1 MKWRAFRG
9 WRTRGRRV
17 VGEASARWWVRATTM
32 SALRVMYRGSEG
44 VDPRRHARPITRR
57 APRSEGRG
65 PPTFSFRENHFDAS
79 EGERTP
85 SCRQRAPPA
94 PSKPSPSAMGKSSGW
109 IYEGHA
115 PLMAK
120 RQGRRG
126 EKRRRLVGG
135 AVILALTIAVF
146 AFARSSSGPDDEES
160 LGWGDSP
167 SDDGFDVPTRRF
179 GGGSHAHAAVRPH
192 RFNGDDAH
200 GADAMHA
207 THSAMDSMN
216 SLSLGS
222 TIDNHPVTSQRDR
235 HREANRFHGA
245 TSGSSH
251 HHGAIHDARPMTRD
265 DDGAHALQAP
275 PRIDFD
281 HRPLVS
287 HGGGWDAQPLIESRV
302 RHRDCGVTPA
312 TLAAATAHDSPDAVR
327 DLTSTDAA
335 RWFRRFWEPC
345 VSCAD
350 EEQIGG
356 ERIDGANDGDSASI
370 ESETDSETMGGRWVC
385 DPERMIAT
393 PESDAEFKS
402 RVEAE
407 RKAQKHTWLESLS
420 LFGGSKGGAQREEP
434 SHGSL
439 PGEKVGCVV
448 LTVGVNI
455 GDSRGGFAFEKD
467 MRRLYGC
474 EVHVFDAAAGA
485 SGPSEDLGEDLSE
498 DDGGMAFTAGV
509 SLAATST
516 APSLIAHT
524 TRHTINGGGLD
535 AESSFD
541 GTTDEDDDEEFRGE
555 TNDDDED
562 DSRRSSNGR
571 NLKVDSSFL
580 SGGASYSKTEREG
593 TQGTYAMSLSEMIDQ
608 ATRGS
613 MKGGSEGGHALVDV
627 VRIACDGCEI
637 EALTTPDSLHA
648 LKERVKQL
656 LLEVRYTPGDVPV
669 EAAPASVRGGGFHS
683 GSFRERQ
690 DDDEDTEDEGLAEG
704 SVTTQDYSGGNDPSN
719 VATGTAG
726 LWRKLQVDAG
736 MLPFHKEV
744 EIVDL
749 SQEHHVGGA
758 DPLRRGVTTKKSV
771 GFFGALFGAA
781 SRGGRRSSGDLGPV
795 VEYGLINERMVRK
808 TKGRAGTRDY

>member
-1 MKWRAFRG
+1 
-9 WRTRGRRV
+9 
-17 VGEASARWWVRATTM
+17 
-32 SALRVMYRGSEG
+32 
-44 VDPRRHARPITRR
+44 
-57 APRSEGRG
+57 
-65 PPTFSFRENHFDAS
+65 
-79 EGERTP
+79 
-85 SCRQRAPPA
+85 
-94 PSKPSPSAMGKSSGW
+94 
-109 IYEGHA
+109 
-115 PLMAK
+115 
-120 RQGRRG
+120 
-126 EKRRRLVGG
+126 
-135 AVILALTIAVF
+135 
-146 AFARSSSGPDDEES
+146 
-160 LGWGDSP
+160 
-167 SDDGFDVPTRRF
+167 
-179 GGGSHAHAAVRPH
+179 
-192 RFNGDDAH
+192 
-200 GADAMHA
+200 
-207 THSAMDSMN
+207 
-216 SLSLGS
+216 
-222 TIDNHPVTSQRDR
+222 
-235 HREANRFHGA
+235 
-245 TSGSSH
+245 
-251 HHGAIHDARPMTRD
+251 
-265 DDGAHALQAP
+265 
-275 PRIDFD
+275 
-281 HRPLVS
+281 
-287 HGGGWDAQPLIESRV
+287 
-302 RHRDCGVTPA
+302 
-312 TLAAATAHDSPDAVR
+312 
-327 DLTSTDAA
+327 
-335 RWFRRFWEPC
+335 
-345 VSCAD
+345 
-350 EEQIGG
+350 
-356 ERIDGANDGDSASI
+356 
-370 ESETDSETMGGRWVC
+370 
-385 DPERMIAT
+385 MIAT
-393 PESDAEFKS
+393 PESDAEFKA

-485 SGPSEDLGEDLSE
+485 SGPSEDLGEDLSD

-509 SLAATST
+509 SLASTST
-516 APSLIAHT
+516 APSRHNKM
-524 TRHTINGGGLD
+524 RHTISGGGLD
-535 AESSFD
+535 AGSSSFD

-555 TNDDDED
+555 TNDKDD
-562 DSRRSSNGR
+562 DSGSRNSNGR

-580 SGGASYSKTEREG
+580 SGGASYSKTERGG
-593 TQGTYAMSLSEMIDQ
+593 TQGTYAMTLSEMIDQ

-683 GSFRERQ
+683 GSFRDRED
-690 DDDEDTEDEGLAEG
+690 DDDEAFGGGGNTEDEESSA
-704 SVTTQDYSGGNDPSN
+704 TTQDSGGNDPSN

>member
-1 MKWRAFRG
+1 
-9 WRTRGRRV
+9 
-17 VGEASARWWVRATTM
+17 
-32 SALRVMYRGSEG
+32 
-44 VDPRRHARPITRR
+44 
-57 APRSEGRG
+57 
-65 PPTFSFRENHFDAS
+65 
-79 EGERTP
+79 
-85 SCRQRAPPA
+85 
-94 PSKPSPSAMGKSSGW
+94 MGKSSGW

-167 SDDGFDVPTRRF
+167 SDDFDVPTRRF
-179 GGGSHAHAAVRPH
+179 AGGFHAHAVRSD
-192 RFNGDDAH
+192 RFNVDDAH

-222 TIDNHPVTSQRDR
+222 AIDNHPSSSRRDR

-265 DDGAHALQAP
+265 DDGVHALQAP

-356 ERIDGANDGDSASI
+356 ERIDANDGIDSTSI
-370 ESETDSETMGGRWVC
+370 ETDSETMGGRWVC

-393 PESDAEFKS
+393 PESDAEFKA

-420 LFGGSKGGAQREEP
+420 LFGKGAQREEP

-474 EVHVFDAAAGA
+474 EVHIFDAAAGA

-516 APSLIAHT
+516 APS
-524 TRHTINGGGLD
+524 RHNKMRHKINEGGLD
-535 AESSFD
+535 AGSSSFD

-555 TNDDDED
+555 TNDDED
-562 DSRRSSNGR
+562 DSRRSNGR

-593 TQGTYAMSLSEMIDQ
+593 TQGTYAMTLSEMIDQ

-656 LLEVRYTPGDVPV
+656 LLEVRYTPGDVAV

-683 GSFRERQ
+683 GSFRERED
-690 DDDEDTEDEGLAEG
+690 DDDEAFGGGGNTEDEESSATTAE
-704 SVTTQDYSGGNDPSN
+704 YGGNDPSN

-726 LWRKLQVDAG
+726 LWRKLQVYAG

>member
-1 MKWRAFRG
+1 
-9 WRTRGRRV
+9 
-17 VGEASARWWVRATTM
+17 
-32 SALRVMYRGSEG
+32 
-44 VDPRRHARPITRR
+44 
-57 APRSEGRG
+57 
-65 PPTFSFRENHFDAS
+65 
-79 EGERTP
+79 
-85 SCRQRAPPA
+85 
-94 PSKPSPSAMGKSSGW
+94 MGKSSGW

-126 EKRRRLVGG
+126 EKRRRIVGG

-160 LGWGDSP
+160 LGRGDSP
-167 SDDGFDVPTRRF
+167 GDDDFDVPSRRF
-179 GGGSHAHAAVRPH
+179 GAGGSHGAHAAVRPH

-222 TIDNHPVTSQRDR
+222 AIGNHPVTSQRDR

-251 HHGAIHDARPMTRD
+251 HHGAIHDARLPMTRD
-265 DDGAHALQAP
+265 DDGAHAHQAP

-312 TLAAATAHDSPDAVR
+312 TLAAATAHDSPNAVR

-356 ERIDGANDGDSASI
+356 ERIDGANDGGSSSI
-370 ESETDSETMGGRWVC
+370 ESESDSETMGGRWVC

-393 PESDAEFKS
+393 PESDAEFKA

-420 LFGGSKGGAQREEP
+420 LFGKGAQREEP
-434 SHGSL
+434 KHGSL

-485 SGPSEDLGEDLSE
+485 SGPSEDLGEDLSD

-516 APSLIAHT
+516 APS
-524 TRHTINGGGLD
+524 RHNKMRHKINGGGLD
-535 AESSFD
+535 AESSSFD

-555 TNDDDED
+555 TNDDDD
-562 DSRRSSNGR
+562 SGSRRSSNGR

-593 TQGTYAMSLSEMIDQ
+593 TQGTYAMTLSEMIDQ

-683 GSFRERQ
+683 GSFREREE
-690 DDDEDTEDEGLAEG
+690 DDEDTEDEGLAEG
-704 SVTTQDYSGGNDPSN
+704 SVSTQDYSGGNDPSN

>member
-1 MKWRAFRG
+1 
-9 WRTRGRRV
+9 
-17 VGEASARWWVRATTM
+17 
-32 SALRVMYRGSEG
+32 
-44 VDPRRHARPITRR
+44 
-57 APRSEGRG
+57 
-65 PPTFSFRENHFDAS
+65 
-79 EGERTP
+79 
-85 SCRQRAPPA
+85 
-94 PSKPSPSAMGKSSGW
+94 MGKSSGW

-167 SDDGFDVPTRRF
+167 SDDFDVPTRRF
-179 GGGSHAHAAVRPH
+179 AGGFHAHAVRSD
-192 RFNGDDAH
+192 RFNVDDAH

-222 TIDNHPVTSQRDR
+222 AIDNHPSSSRRDR

-265 DDGAHALQAP
+265 DDGVHALQAP

-356 ERIDGANDGDSASI
+356 ERIDANDGIDSTSI
-370 ESETDSETMGGRWVC
+370 ETDSETMGGRWVC

-393 PESDAEFKS
+393 PESDAEFKA

-420 LFGGSKGGAQREEP
+420 LFGKGAQREEP

-474 EVHVFDAAAGA
+474 EVHIFDAAAGA

-516 APSLIAHT
+516 APS
-524 TRHTINGGGLD
+524 RHNKMRHKINEGGLD
-535 AESSFD
+535 AGSSSFD

-555 TNDDDED
+555 TNDDED
-562 DSRRSSNGR
+562 DSRRSNGR

-593 TQGTYAMSLSEMIDQ
+593 TQGTYAMTLSEMIDQ

-613 MKGGSEGGHALVDV
+613 MKGGSGGGHALVDV

-656 LLEVRYTPGDVPV
+656 LLEVRYTPGDVAV

-683 GSFRERQ
+683 GSFRERED
-690 DDDEDTEDEGLAEG
+690 DDDEAFGGGGNTEDEESSATTAE
-704 SVTTQDYSGGNDPSN
+704 YGGNDPSN

-726 LWRKLQVDAG
+726 LWRKLQVYAG

>member
-1 MKWRAFRG
+1 
-9 WRTRGRRV
+9 
-17 VGEASARWWVRATTM
+17 
-32 SALRVMYRGSEG
+32 
-44 VDPRRHARPITRR
+44 
-57 APRSEGRG
+57 
-65 PPTFSFRENHFDAS
+65 
-79 EGERTP
+79 
-85 SCRQRAPPA
+85 
-94 PSKPSPSAMGKSSGW
+94 MGKSSGW

-167 SDDGFDVPTRRF
+167 SDDFDVPTRRF
-179 GGGSHAHAAVRPH
+179 AGGSHAHAVRSD
-192 RFNGDDAH
+192 RFNVDDAH

-207 THSAMDSMN
+207 THSAMN

-222 TIDNHPVTSQRDR
+222 AIDNHPSSSRRDR

-265 DDGAHALQAP
+265 DDGVHALQAP

-356 ERIDGANDGDSASI
+356 ERIDANDGIDSTSI
-370 ESETDSETMGGRWVC
+370 ETDSETMGGRWVC

-393 PESDAEFKS
+393 PESDAEFKA

-420 LFGGSKGGAQREEP
+420 LFGKGAQREEP

-516 APSLIAHT
+516 APS
-524 TRHTINGGGLD
+524 RHNKMRHKINEGGLD
-535 AESSFD
+535 AGSSSFD

-555 TNDDDED
+555 TNDDED
-562 DSRRSSNGR
+562 DSRRSNGR

-593 TQGTYAMSLSEMIDQ
+593 TQGTYAMTLSEMIDQ

-613 MKGGSEGGHALVDV
+613 MKGGSGGGHALVDV

-656 LLEVRYTPGDVPV
+656 LLEVRYTPGDVAV

-683 GSFRERQ
+683 GSFRERED
-690 DDDEDTEDEGLAEG
+690 DDDEAFGGGGNTEDEESSATTAE
-704 SVTTQDYSGGNDPSN
+704 YGGNDPSN

-726 LWRKLQVDAG
+726 LWRKLQVYAG

>member
-1 MKWRAFRG
+1 
-9 WRTRGRRV
+9 
-17 VGEASARWWVRATTM
+17 
-32 SALRVMYRGSEG
+32 
-44 VDPRRHARPITRR
+44 
-57 APRSEGRG
+57 
-65 PPTFSFRENHFDAS
+65 
-79 EGERTP
+79 
-85 SCRQRAPPA
+85 
-94 PSKPSPSAMGKSSGW
+94 MGKSSGW

-167 SDDGFDVPTRRF
+167 SDDFDVPTRRF
-179 GGGSHAHAAVRPH
+179 AGGSHAHAVRSD
-192 RFNGDDAH
+192 RFNVDDAH

-222 TIDNHPVTSQRDR
+222 AIDNHPSSSRRDR

-265 DDGAHALQAP
+265 DDGVHALQAP

-287 HGGGWDAQPLIESRV
+287 HGGGWDAQPLIESHV

-356 ERIDGANDGDSASI
+356 ERIDANDGIDSTSI
-370 ESETDSETMGGRWVC
+370 ETDSETMGGRWVC

-393 PESDAEFKS
+393 PESDAEFKA

-420 LFGGSKGGAQREEP
+420 LFGKGAQREEP

-516 APSLIAHT
+516 APS
-524 TRHTINGGGLD
+524 RHNKMRHKINEGGLD
-535 AESSFD
+535 AGSSSFD

-555 TNDDDED
+555 TNDDED
-562 DSRRSSNGR
+562 DSRRSNGR

-593 TQGTYAMSLSEMIDQ
+593 TQGTYAMTLSEMIDQ

-613 MKGGSEGGHALVDV
+613 MKGGSGGGHALVDV

-656 LLEVRYTPGDVPV
+656 LLEVRYTPGDVAV

-683 GSFRERQ
+683 GSFRERED
-690 DDDEDTEDEGLAEG
+690 DDDEAFGGGGNTEDEESSATTAE
-704 SVTTQDYSGGNDPSN
+704 YGGNDPSN

-726 LWRKLQVDAG
+726 LWRKLQVYAG

>member
-1 MKWRAFRG
+1 
-9 WRTRGRRV
+9 
-17 VGEASARWWVRATTM
+17 
-32 SALRVMYRGSEG
+32 
-44 VDPRRHARPITRR
+44 
-57 APRSEGRG
+57 
-65 PPTFSFRENHFDAS
+65 
-79 EGERTP
+79 
-85 SCRQRAPPA
+85 
-94 PSKPSPSAMGKSSGW
+94 MGKSSGW

-167 SDDGFDVPTRRF
+167 SDDFDVPTRRF
-179 GGGSHAHAAVRPH
+179 AGGSHAHAVRSD
-192 RFNGDDAH
+192 RFNVDDAH

-207 THSAMDSMN
+207 THSAMN

-222 TIDNHPVTSQRDR
+222 AIDNHPSSSRRDR

-265 DDGAHALQAP
+265 DDGVHALQAP

-356 ERIDGANDGDSASI
+356 ERIDANDGIDSTSI
-370 ESETDSETMGGRWVC
+370 ETDSETMGGRWVC

-393 PESDAEFKS
+393 PESDAEFKA

-420 LFGGSKGGAQREEP
+420 LFGKGAQREEP

-516 APSLIAHT
+516 APS
-524 TRHTINGGGLD
+524 RHNKMRHKINEGGLD
-535 AESSFD
+535 AGSSSFD

-555 TNDDDED
+555 TNDDED
-562 DSRRSSNGR
+562 DSRRSNGR

-593 TQGTYAMSLSEMIDQ
+593 TQGTYAMTLSEMIDQ

-613 MKGGSEGGHALVDV
+613 MKGGSGGGHALVDV

-683 GSFRERQ
+683 GSFRERED
-690 DDDEDTEDEGLAEG
+690 DDDEAFGGGGNTEDEESSATTAE
-704 SVTTQDYSGGNDPSN
+704 YGGNDPSN

-726 LWRKLQVDAG
+726 LWRKLQVYAG

>member
-1 MKWRAFRG
+1 MAALR
-9 WRTRGRRV
+9 
-17 VGEASARWWVRATTM
+17 SACDVPARVRAWTRVTTPAQ
-32 SALRVMYRGSEG
+32 SPG
-44 VDPRRHARPITRR
+44 
-57 APRSEGRG
+57 APRALPKDGAPQRSVSETTCKIISTLRLEESSPVFGSAPLPSH
-65 PPTFSFRENHFDAS
+65 PP
-79 EGERTP
+79 
-85 SCRQRAPPA
+85 
-94 PSKPSPSAMGKSSGW
+94 PSPSAMGKSSGW

-126 EKRRRLVGG
+126 EKRRRIVGG

-160 LGWGDSP
+160 LPWGDSP
-167 SDDGFDVPTRRF
+167 SDDFDVPARRF
-179 GGGSHAHAAVRPH
+179 AGGSHAHAAVRPH

-251 HHGAIHDARPMTRD
+251 HHGAIHDARRPMTRD
-265 DDGAHALQAP
+265 DDGVHALQAP

-312 TLAAATAHDSPDAVR
+312 TLAAATAHDSPNAVR

-356 ERIDGANDGDSASI
+356 ERIDGDSI
-370 ESETDSETMGGRWVC
+370 ESESDSETMGGRWVC

-393 PESDAEFKS
+393 PESDAEFKA

-485 SGPSEDLGEDLSE
+485 SGPSEDLGEDLSD

-524 TRHTINGGGLD
+524 MRHKINGGGVD

-555 TNDDDED
+555 TNDDDD
-562 DSRRSSNGR
+562 SGSRRSSNGR

-593 TQGTYAMSLSEMIDQ
+593 TQGTYAMTLSEMIDQ

-613 MKGGSEGGHALVDV
+613 MKGGHEGGHALVDV

-656 LLEVRYTPGDVPV
+656 LLEVRYTPGDVPA

-683 GSFRERQ
+683 GSFRERE
-690 DDDEDTEDEGLAEG
+690 DDEDDTEDEGSAEG
-704 SVTTQDYSGGNDPSN
+704 SVSTQDYSGGNDPSN

-781 SRGGRRSSGDLGPV
+781 SRGSRRSSGDLGPV